1 MIETPL
7 IYLFIVIGYI
17 CGSIPTGYLVS
28 KKQGVNIFK
37 SGNGNPGTANI
48 HSNVGRFYGY
58 FVFTSDFLKGAIP
71 VILVQ
76 YIGGPTIIL
85 ILVSLFTL
93 CGHWFPI
100 FLKFKGGIGL
110 ATAIGTIS
118 GLAFIPCLISSLPA
132 ILALYVFRK
141 THYSGLAFFV
151 SILTFSIILQI
162 NLYITCTIILI
173 GLLVGVNHWFRIKNP
188 KDTYR
193 TKTPYTI

>member
-1 MIETPL
+1 LIENPSFYFY
-7 IYLFIVIGYI
+7 IIIGYFF
-17 CGSIPTGYLVS
+17 GSIPIGHLVS
-28 KKQGVNIFK
+28 KTKGIDIFK
-37 SGNGNPGTANI
+37 TGNGNPGTANI
-48 HSNVGRFYGY
+48 YSNLGKFYGY
-58 FVFTSDFLKGAIP
+58 TVLIFDLLKGALPIF
-71 VILVQ
+71 LVQ
-76 YIGGPTIIL
+76 YIDSPTIIL
-85 ILVSLFTL
+85 ILVSLSTMN
-93 CGHWFPI
+93 GHWFPI

-110 ATAIGTIS
+110 ATAIGTIL

>member
-1 MIETPL
+1 MIENPSL
-7 IYLFIVIGYI
+7 YLFIAIGYI
-17 CGSIPTGYLVS
+17 FGSIPTGYLIS

-37 SGNGNPGTANI
+37 TGNGNPGTANI
-48 HSNVGRFYGY
+48 YSNVGRFYGHI
-58 FVFTSDFLKGAIP
+58 VFTSDILKGVLP

-76 YIGGPTIIL
+76 YIGVHTVIL
-85 ILVSLFTL
+85 ILVSLSTL

-100 FLKFKGGIGL
+100 FLKFKGDIGL
-110 ATAIGTIS
+110 ATAIGSIL

-132 ILALYVFRK
+132 ISALYIFKK

-151 SILTFSIILQI
+151 SILTFSIILQV
-162 NLYITCTIILI
+162 NPYIICTIILV
-173 GLLVGVNHWFRIKNP
+173 GLLVGINHWFRIKNP